1 MTPNDSVRIGTLES
15 ASWPR
20 FADIAEPRMVALC
33 TGNGSGTK
41 LFQGFLDGHPQIY
54 MIAAYPLMYLY
65 PHWEQWRHDLAD
77 QWTWEAIVDAF
88 CRQHASVI
96 DPRRIPGHD
105 GMTTLGEHQDQW
117 LEIDEELF
125 RAYLLHLLE
134 GQPIASRTFLL
145 AVHYAHAFC
154 RGEDPAPKKILVYH
168 IHVSE
173 YVPRYLVV
181 DFPRLLTLALT
192 RDPRSSMRRRYRTSF
207 SAVDDHKLNRS
218 DAIIYR
224 RRAYTMV
231 CRYLLNGQ
239 QALRSLDADRTRVI
253 RHEDLVGRLED
264 VLRAVADYLGI
275 DFVPELLQC
284 TFGGISWWGDKIY
297 EMQPMN
303 LPNPRVVSLDWQHEL
318 HPLDWFVL
326 EGLLFDYCK
335 MYGYELYRYTDD
347 TVLNRIL
354 LFGAILL
361 PSQIERQLFRAYF
374 NPQNFLDF
382 VQACRDEAT
391 LACELKDYSFN
402 AYYRHKWTT
411 RDLNLWKP
419 RWWMAFLLRTREGLA
434 ARPDSRILAWS
445 ARLGQAT
452 YVLVNVCRYGWC
464 VATYPAAI
472 AGRWRVSLAA
482 FLRQA
487 RKANV
492 LRDALP

>member
-482 FLRQA
+482 FLIPIRH
-487 RKANV
+487 
-492 LRDALP
+492 L